1 MRAPQGWLRALVVPL
16 TLLAFVVVPAS
27 TSAPRAPA
35 VGMFERQCANSPTG
49 IGDCIS
55 DGGNLGWVS
64 GNLGQSNALYRE
76 GDFVP
81 FRVRLTSLN
90 PNTTYTLRINWDA
103 VEHGLHTYDFLGTYN
118 ASENYPGPPPQL
130 VVPCGGIGDTAGN
143 HRCGEDPSIRT
154 IPTDPNTTF
163 PDGSHPP
170 PPPAGHFSAW
180 GATLDDAVYDPA
192 YDTPIGVNTPGTVK
206 RQLDLTFTT
215 PADGYT
221 AVVAWGGHLASVLDW
236 GTGKTFKSGGGTGAS
251 FHMRLNSITQHP
263 DGPTTS
269 GNEDLSINVSAIA
282 APPSSF
288 TTAVDRSS
296 VEVGSS
302 VLDTATLGGRP
313 GAPVSGVVNFFVCGP
328 SSTGPPDCTSGGA
341 PVLPGGAVV
350 LARSRNSRSGLVSV
364 HFVPTAPGS
373 YCFRAEY
380 VPSPTALYSPAV
392 HTNTTSE
399 CFNAVET
406 PPQLTIVKRC
416 FPSTDGGHF
425 NLELDGVTE
434 LADATCGQSVGPLTV
449 TAGTPLTVS
458 ETAGTGTVLGNYTSV
473 VGGDCTDNGTTP
485 PSGSITL
492 ANGDSAT
499 CTITNTRPGQLTG
512 TLVVNKVC
520 DPTTD
525 GGRFDLEIDT
535 IPFADR
541 PCGGSTGEVTVSAGA
556 HTVSESGGTDTS
568 LADYTTA
575 FSANCPGGSVDVPAG
590 TTVTCTIT
598 NTRNPL
604 PATLTVT
611 KACVPGSSAR
621 FTILING
628 DPHGTVGCGDS
639 LGPIDVP
646 PGYNTVDESG
656 ADASDYN
663 AVLGGDCQ
671 VDGTVFVGAGQHA
684 TCTITNI
691 HKGTPLPAMLAVEKI
706 CVPSTDGGLFTLTI
720 DGQSSANQPCG
731 GRLGPVVVSPGPHRV
746 AEAAG
751 AGTSLSNYT
760 SSIGGDCAADG
771 SVTVAAGETKTCTI
785 TNIRAGESTAQITIV
800 KQCSP
805 AGVRARFQ
813 LNLDD
818 HLFQGMRCGDS
829 TGPVVISTGVHSV
842 GEVATV
848 GTSLLFRTI
857 ITGDCALNGAI
868 TLTAGQHATCTVTNV
883 RRPLRPPLR
892 PPVNC
897 YRLTILRRMVRI
909 GDLVPI
915 VARVHVRGRPVP
927 GVRVFAVAHR
937 VSAVRTTGPN
947 GRVLFL
953 LGLHRPGI
961 LSLNI
966 RTPFECPADP
976 PQKIGVL
983 GVSQPSLTG

>member
-1 MRAPQGWLRALVVPL
+1 MGVPQRWLRFLVVPL
-16 TLLAFVVVPAS
+16 ALLAFVVVPAS
-27 TSAPRAPA
+27 TSAPRVPA

-49 IGDCIS
+49 IGDCIYE
-55 DGGNLGWVS
+55 GNLGWTT
-64 GNLGQSNALYRE
+64 GNLGQANSLYRE

-81 FRVRLTSLN
+81 FRLKLTNLN
-90 PNTTYTLRINWDA
+90 DGTTYTLRINWDA
-103 VEHGLHTYDFLGTYN
+103 VEKGLHTYDYLGTYD
-118 ASENYPGPPPQL
+118 ASENYPGPPQQQ
-130 VVPCGGIGDTAGN
+130 VVPCGGIGDVVGPACDNPPSTFPIP
-143 HRCGEDPSIRT
+143 EDTR
-154 IPTDPNTTF
+154 TTF
-163 PDGSHPP
+163 PDLSHPP
-170 PPPAGHFSAW
+170 PSPVGDFSAW
-180 GATLDDAVYDPA
+180 GATLVGAAYDPT
-192 YDTPIGVNTPGTVK
+192 YDTPISVNTPGTVK
-206 RQLDLTFTT
+206 RGIALTLT
-215 PADGYT
+215 AHGDT

-236 GTGKTFKSGGGTGAS
+236 GTGKTFASGGGTGAS
-251 FHMRLNSITQHP
+251 FHMRLTSVFEHP

-269 GNEDLSINVSAIA
+269 GNEDLSINVNAIA
-282 APPSSF
+282 NPPSSF

-296 VEVGSS
+296 VEVGSA

-341 PVLPGGAVV
+341 PVPPGGAVV
-350 LARSRNSRSGLVSV
+350 LARSRSSRSGVVSV

-380 VPSPTALYSPAV
+380 VPGPAALYSPAV
-392 HTNTTSE
+392 HTNTTTE

-425 NLELDGVTE
+425 NLVLDGVTQRE
-434 LADATCGQSVGPLTV
+434 NAACGQSVGPLTV
-449 TAGTPLTVS
+449 TPGTSHTVS
-458 ETAGTGTVLGNYTSV
+458 ETAGTGTSLGDYASSV
-473 VGGDCTDNGTTP
+473 VGGDCTNNVGATP

-492 ANGDSAT
+492 VNGESAT

-541 PCGGSTGEVTVSAGA
+541 PCGGSTGEVTVSAGP
-556 HTVSESGGTDTS
+556 HTVSESGGTGTS

-575 FSANCPGGSVDVPAG
+575 FSTNCSGGSVTVPAG
-590 TTVTCTIT
+590 ATVTCTIT
-598 NTRNPL
+598 NTRNPIA
-604 PATLTVT
+604 ATLTVT

-628 DPHGTVGCGDS
+628 DQHGTVGCGGS
-639 LGPIDVP
+639 VGPVDVP
-646 PGYNTVDESG
+646 PGYNTVDETG

-671 VDGTVFVGAGQHA
+671 PDGTVFVGAGKHA

-691 HKGTPLPAMLAVEKI
+691 HKGQPLPAMLAVQKI
-706 CVPSTDGGLFTLTI
+706 CVPSNDGGLFTLTI
-720 DGQSSANQPCG
+720 DGQSAADQPCG
-731 GRLGPVVVSPGPHRV
+731 GRLGPVVVSPGAHRV
-746 AEAAG
+746 GEAAG

-771 SVTVAAGETKTCTI
+771 SVSVAAGETKTCTI
-785 TNIRAGESTAQITIV
+785 TNVRAGESTAQITIV
-800 KQCSP
+800 KHCTP

-813 LNLDD
+813 LSLDD
-818 HLFQGMRCGDS
+818 HVFQSMRCGDS
-829 TGPVVISTGVHSV
+829 TGPVTTSTGVHSV
-842 GEVATV
+842 GEVVTNV
-848 GTSLLFRTI
+848 TSILFRTI
-857 ITGDCALNGAI
+857 ITGDCAPTGTI
-868 TLTAGQHATCTVTNV
+868 TLTAGQNATCTVTNV
-883 RRPLRPPLR
+883 RRPLRPGR
-892 PPVNC
+892 PPRAC
-897 YRLTILRRMVRI
+897 YRLTVLQRMVRI
-909 GDLVPI
+909 GKLVPI
-915 VARVHVRGRPVP
+915 VARVHLHGRPVP

-953 LGLHRPGI
+953 LRLHRPGI

-966 RTPFECPADP
+966 RTPFECPAHP